1 MFHKA
6 SPASPDAGA
15 CFQYIEILQDIRHTH
30 QSHSSEE
37 PQSYPGPVQVDGDK
51 GGRDGEVV
59 NEGIQ
64 LQHEPELVRGRDE
77 LKISTINKSSYL
89 CFKEKSSR

>member
-59 NEGIQ
+59 NKGSNLEHEVKFIIGSHELNKMLMSLSVRQ
-64 LQHEPELVRGRDE
+64 LDCVD
-77 LKISTINKSSYL
+77 
-89 CFKEKSSR
+89 

>member
-1 MFHKA
+1 MENRLA
-6 SPASPDAGA
+6 PAASPDARAG
-15 CFQYIEILQDIRHTH
+15 FENVEILQDVRDGH
-30 QSHSSEE
+30 QSQSSQE

-64 LQHEPELVRGRDE
+64 LQHEPELVRGGDE
-77 LKISTINKSSYL
+77 LKKVMIR
-89 CFKEKSSR
+89 E